1 MKDNSVEVDV
11 PTWLFGYGS
20 LIWRQD
26 FPWLDRRSAYITGW
40 SRRFWQGATEHRGVV
55 ADPGRVLTLV
65 ESPGERC
72 YGSTF
77 LIEPKIFEQLDYRE
91 KNGYERH
98 VVDISFGKKSVP
110 GITYIAFAYNPTF
123 LGDAPMDEIA
133 VQINRCFGSSGT
145 NAEYLLELAKELRNL
160 KISDQ
165 MVFELETLVLE
176 KQAKEA
182 LTAGPPMNLQG
193 RKQFELD

>member
-40 SRRFWQGATEHRGVV
+40 SRRFWQGATEHRGVL

-72 YGSTF
+72 YGIAF
-77 LIEPKIFEQLDYRE
+77 LIESQYFEHLDYRE

-98 VVDISFGKKSVP
+98 VVNISFAKKSIP
-110 GITYIAFAYNPTF
+110 GITYIAFPNNPSF
-123 LGDAPMDEIA
+123 LGDAPMDEMA
-133 VQINRCFGSSGT
+133 VQISRCSGSSGT
-145 NAEYLLELAKELRNL
+145 NAEYLLELAKELRIL
-160 KISDQ
+160 QISDPIF
-165 MVFELETLVLE
+165 FELETLI
-176 KQAKEA
+176 QNA
-182 LTAGPPMNLQG
+182 
-193 RKQFELD
+193 